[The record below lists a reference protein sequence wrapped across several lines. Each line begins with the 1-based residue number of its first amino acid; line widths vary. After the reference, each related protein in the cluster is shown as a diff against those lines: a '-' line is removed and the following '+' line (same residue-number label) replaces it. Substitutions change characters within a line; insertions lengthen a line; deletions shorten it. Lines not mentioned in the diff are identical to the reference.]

1 MQLFLNFVTS
11 LLTQL
16 FIPSYNFKNIFLG
29 NADNPGIIPL
39 SLHLFFASIEDQ
51 LLDKVFFKPDKF
63 SGIIALNESEIKK
76 ELEIKER
83 LLSACNQ
90 EVLNFIFFII
100 LLYYCYIYC
109 IYLLYLKPMHFL

>member
-1 MQLFLNFVTS
+1 M
-11 LLTQL
+11 
-16 FIPSYNFKNIFLG
+16 FLG

-63 SGIIALNESEIKK
+63 SGVIALNENEIKK
-76 ELEIKER
+76 ELEIKEQ

-90 EVLNFIFFII
+90 EVLNFNLFII
-100 LLYYCYIYC
+100 LL
-109 IYLLYLKPMHFL
+109 LFLFIKSVYFL